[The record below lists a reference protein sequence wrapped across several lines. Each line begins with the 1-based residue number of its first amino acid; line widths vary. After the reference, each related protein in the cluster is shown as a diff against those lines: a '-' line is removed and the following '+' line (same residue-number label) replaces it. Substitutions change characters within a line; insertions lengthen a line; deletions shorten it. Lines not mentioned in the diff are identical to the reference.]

1 MARIGHHLSTDMKSL
16 SLVAQKGGAGKTTL
30 AAHLVVYAAMRGE
43 KVALIDTDPQR
54 STAEWWR
61 ARGIT
66 RPAMAECNI
75 TALANALNAARQRG
89 FTLVI
94 VDNQPRAD
102 RALYLVAETVDFSLI
117 PCRPGPMDL
126 RALSRTVDII
136 DLLSAP
142 AGIVLNAVPAPR
154 GDQEVSITRK
164 ARESMR
170 HFNLP
175 VAPGAITQRDILA
188 HPIPDGRAYIE
199 LYPDGKPSQE
209 IGQLRRWVSAQLLAD
224 HHDRDDE
231 LHPDP
236 PVRPT
241 NRLGGFEVYR
251 GCRANH
257 AVTRPAF
264 DSNASAVKVPA
275 KISRGLAASSAP
287 RARAMEYQKC
297 ASLESGVP
305 P

>member
-1 MARIGHHLSTDMKSL
+1 MRSL

-30 AAHLVVYAAMRGE
+30 AVHLAVYAAMRGE

-61 ARGIT
+61 ARGIA
-66 RPAMAECNI
+66 RPAMAECNVSV
-75 TALANALNAARQRG
+75 LANALNAARQRG

-94 VDNQPRAD
+94 VDTQPRAD
-102 RALYLVAETVDFSLI
+102 RAAYLVAETVDFSLI

-126 RALSRTVDII
+126 RALNRTVDII
-136 DLLSAP
+136 DLLNAP

-175 VAPGAITQRDILA
+175 VAPVAITQRDTLA
-188 HPIPDGRAYIE
+188 HPMPDGGAYIE

-209 IGQLRRWVSAQLLAD
+209 IGQLWRWVSHQLSAD

-231 LHPDP
+231 MRPDSPAP
-236 PVRPT
+236 P
-241 NRLGGFEVYR
+241 GGQ
-251 GCRANH
+251 
-257 AVTRPAF
+257 P
-264 DSNASAVKVPA
+264 SA
-275 KISRGLAASSAP
+275 
-287 RARAMEYQKC
+287 
-297 ASLESGVP
+297 
-305 P
+305 